1 MQTLAENKK
10 AFFDYEIL
18 EKYQAGIVL
27 TGQEVKSI
35 KGGRISLAGAFIIL
49 KDSEVFLLNADV
61 PAYQPNN
68 LRTEYNQKRSRK
80 LLLQKAEINELIG
93 KSKQKGLTMVPLR
106 VYNHKGKVKVEF
118 AIVKG
123 KRKIDKREKI
133 KNREAEREID
143 RVMKGGATA

>member
-35 KGGRISLAGAFIIL
+35 KGGRISLAGSFVVL

-61 PAYQPNN
+61 PPYQPNN
-68 LRTEYNQKRSRK
+68 LREEYNQKRSRK
-80 LLLQKAEINELIG
+80 LLLQKSEINELIG
-93 KSKQKGLTMVPLR
+93 KSRQKGLTMVPLR
-106 VYNHKGKVKVEF
+106 VYNHKSKIKVEF

-123 KRKIDKREKI
+123 KRKVDKREKI
-133 KNREAEREID
+133 KNREADREIE
-143 RVMKGGATA
+143 RTIKGGATA